1 MAKNVCIVTG
11 PMVGLRSTWFLEDT
25 QRFARRLGKKIE
37 LFNLFDE
44 ILEQERAQP
53 ANAFDG
59 IATIGKILDGYQYQ
73 FELLRQRAWTSI
85 GRKIDRL
92 PSDTSAVVRTAAS
105 IPWRG
110 VNLLLKDHAIVAR
123 EIRPDTI
130 VTLIDAEWKI
140 QERMLKEYGK
150 HALRAVAR
158 QKELGIPAILS
169 WLGSEVSAS
178 EDWAEW
184 CSLVARKRV
193 RHLILGREVPGFS
206 DRARYVTDLD
216 GMAKL
221 ATDPEVPTFY
231 ASYSMTVATPAARK
245 EINRR
250 VWQLRRYGVVIDPA
264 SIELGSS
271 VDPAHQDVVFAYTV
285 TRDLRWDVEKVDAVA
300 AFHPYTKNP
309 PLSTGMMDELGH
321 ARAFRKERYLVQ
333 PSGTGSPFT
342 KDNYVPAE
350 CVFKTGDELFAVLE
364 KGRTPRLLPKYGA
377 QVDLFKTWDPKK
389 ARTTA
394 SRSPS

>member
-1 MAKNVCIVTG
+1 MPKNVCIVTG
-11 PMVGLRSTWFLEDT
+11 PIVGLRSTWFLEDT
-25 QRFARRLGKKIE
+25 VRFAGRLGRKIV

-44 ILEQERAQP
+44 ILDLERIAP
-53 ANAFDG
+53 ADAYDE
-59 IATIGKILDGYQYQ
+59 ISVIGEILDGYQYQ
-73 FELLRQRAWTSI
+73 FRCLRERAWTSI
-85 GRKIDRL
+85 GRKIDKL
-92 PSDTSAVVRTAAS
+92 PSDTSAVIRTAAS
-105 IPWRG
+105 VPWRG
-110 VNLLLKDHAIVAR
+110 VVLEMKDHRAIAR

-140 QERMLKEYGK
+140 QERLRKEYGR
-150 HALRAVAR
+150 HALRAVAH
-158 QKELGIPAILS
+158 QKDLAIPSILA

-184 CSLVARKRV
+184 CSQLTGKRV
-193 RHLILGREVPGFS
+193 RHLILGREVPSFS
-206 DRARYVTDLD
+206 DRSRYVADLD

-221 ATDPEVPTFY
+221 ATDPGVHAFY
-231 ASYSMTVATPAARK
+231 ASYSMTVATPPARK

-250 VWQLRRYGVVIDPA
+250 VWELRKYGVVIDPA

-271 VDPAHQDVVFAYTV
+271 VNPRDEDVVFAYTV
-285 TRDLRWDVEKVDAVA
+285 TRDLRWDVEKVDTVA

-321 ARAFRKERYLVQ
+321 ARAFRKERTLVQ

-350 CVFKTGDELFAVLE
+350 AVFKTGDELFRHFE
-364 KGRTPRLLPKYGA
+364 RRRRPRLLPKYA
-377 QVDLFKTWDPKK
+377 RQVELFKTWDPKK
-389 ARTTA
+389 DR
-394 SRSPS
+394 